1 MTPVRPRA
9 AVRGRYT
16 ISETARLLDV
26 SRMTVYRW
34 LEEGTLRASIQR
46 KTLRKYI
53 SGAEILRVWDS
64 DWIRL

>member
-1 MTPVRPRA
+1 MTPLRPRA
-9 AVRGRYT
+9 ASRGRYT
-16 ISETARLLDV
+16 ISETARLLGV

-34 LEEGTLRASIQR
+34 LEEGSLRASIQR

>member
-1 MTPVRPRA
+1 
-9 AVRGRYT
+9 
-16 ISETARLLDV
+16 
-26 SRMTVYRW
+26 MTVYRW
-34 LEEGTLRASIQR
+34 LEEGSLRASIQR